1 MDLTA
6 TLASELTDWPGN
18 DCAVTVVGREGQ
30 AATHSRGDADRVFD
44 WASVTKIVASLAVL
58 RSVERGTIDLDDEVG
73 PATLRHL
80 LSHTSG
86 LAFDGHD
93 QLAAPGTQRIY
104 SNTGINIACDYAADE
119 EGISVV
125 DLLLDAVARP
135 LGMTNFGLP
144 GPAAHG
150 GVGSIT
156 DLGLLAR
163 ELLSPTLIS
172 VETYE
177 LARTV
182 AFPDLSGVLPGFGR
196 QVHNDWGLGW
206 EIRDHKSPHWTSSE
220 NSPETFGHFGGSGSF
235 LWIDPRV
242 GIACAGLSDTPF
254 DAWAAE
260 RWPRL
265 STAVL
270 ATLR

>member
-6 TLASELTDWPGN
+6 TLATELADWPGN
-18 DCAVTVVGREGQ
+18 DCAVTVVGPDAQ
-30 AATHSRGDADRVFD
+30 SATHSRGDEARVYG

-80 LSHTSG
+80 LAHASG
-86 LAFDGHD
+86 LAFDGTE
-93 QLAAPGTQRIY
+93 QMATPGTRRIY
-104 SNTGINIACDYAADE
+104 SNTGINLACDYAADE

-125 DLLLDAVARP
+125 DLLLETVARP

-150 GVGSIT
+150 GVGTIA
-156 DLGLLAR
+156 DLGLLTR
-163 ELLSPTLIS
+163 ELLSPKLINA
-172 VETYE
+172 ETHE

-182 AFPDLSGVLPGFGR
+182 AFPGLGGVLPGFGR

-206 EIRDHKSPHWTSSE
+206 EIRDHKSPHWTSAE
-220 NSPETFGHFGGSGSF
+220 NSPETFGHFGQSGSF

-242 GIACAGLSDTPF
+242 GIACAALSDTPF
-254 DAWAAE
+254 DAWAAD